1 MRMINTKHVFI
12 VSAALYAIS
21 LTQNCFYLDFK
32 NPKELAPGY
41 LLLLA
46 GWMGFFYGCYVW
58 LANPLLFVAWLF
70 IVKKIHIFI
79 DFVINFI
86 FLYAKFSFL

>member
-1 MRMINTKHVFI
+1 MRMINTKHVLI
-12 VSAALYAIS
+12 ASAALYVIS
-21 LTQNCFYLDFK
+21 LTQDCFYLDFK

-70 IVKKIHIFI
+70 MVKKNTYFH
-79 DFVINFI
+79 
-86 FLYAKFSFL
+86 